1 MPGFVGRLAR
11 VDLSKGEVREEEIE
25 EGIFKRF
32 LGGRGLAA
40 KILLEELSP
49 DVDPLSP
56 ENKIV
61 FATGPLTGTAYPG
74 SGKHIVAA
82 KSPLTLIWGEST
94 SGGYWG
100 PELKFAGYD
109 VLIVE
114 GRASSPVYIW
124 LHDRE
129 IEVRDGA
136 HLWGMNVVE
145 ATKRIRCETDERARV
160 ACIGQAGER
169 LVRYACII
177 NDMNHA
183 SGRTGLGAVMGS
195 KNLKAVA
202 VYGSHRRLE
211 VVRPA
216 EFRNLLVEAHKI
228 LEASSTAQSLSN
240 YGTSGGTPALNE
252 LGILPTKNFQTGVFE
267 GSERI
272 SGQAMAESI
281 LVGRTTCMG
290 CPIGCIRAVRIEEGP
305 YKGVTE
311 EAGGPQY
318 ETVAAFGSLLL
329 NDNLEAIAR
338 AHYLCNQYGIDTI
351 STGVSIA
358 FAIECYERGILR
370 KEDTGGLELR
380 WGDPELILKV
390 VEMIAQRKGLGDV
403 LAEGVRRTAKKFGA
417 EAERY
422 AMHVKGLE
430 VPMHEPR
437 GKKALAL
444 LYAISNRGACHLVS
458 SHDTPF
464 AGKGIP
470 ELGIEG
476 GLDRFAVEG
485 KGKFVKSTEDL
496 MGFCNSAVI
505 CRFPTAVLNPEE
517 NIPIKMIAK
526 FLGAVTGWDVGP
538 RDLQTFG
545 ERAVNLARIFN
556 VRLGVTRKDDT
567 IPSRFGEEMPEGASK
582 GQRVTTADL
591 DLMLDEYYK
600 ARGWTENGIPTRRRL
615 EALEI
620 GEFAR
625 LIP

>member
-195 KNLKAVA
+195 KNVKAIVA
-202 VYGSHRRLE
+202 EGTGGIRV
-211 VVRPA
+211 
-216 EFRNLLVEAHKI
+216 AHKKELFKRAKEIISLFTSQDI
-228 LEASSTAQSLSN
+228 LKSAQDLGAHVFWDMLYLKNMSSGIWTRERFNELYGVKTFLKSKKHSSTC
-240 YGTSGGTPALNE
+240 
-252 LGILPTKNFQTGVFE
+252 
-267 GSERI
+267 I
-272 SGQAMAESI
+272 S
-281 LVGRTTCMG
+281 
-290 CPIGCIRAVRIEEGP
+290 CPIGCKTHHQIPDGTWEGIEVKTTHFINTANMGQKLELEDHREALKLTDACNRAGVCMYTFSEMADYLTRLLNEGKITKEDLHGLDLQRNLES
-305 YKGVTE
+305 YLEFLDKLTKREGIG
-311 EAGGPQY
+311 A
-318 ETVAAFGSLLL
+318 VAADGWFALSEHLEYDARVHYKNTRGIVKGTDCIFDARFNRLDSAMLSEVVSPKGGFQAWGTIGGRLTAEDVPVVYNTSENENIGRLTAQAENVMMVLNSLGVCYVPLNTLSMFGYPLMKTLAEMYYIVTGIEVGVDELRLRGERAFNLYKML
-329 NDNLEAIAR
+329 NVREGFDRSDDRVPSVWLEPKEAVWGTVVLKTLYTKKVVDEQLMESI
-338 AHYLCNQYGIDTI
+338 ID
-351 STGVSIA
+351 
-358 FAIECYERGILR
+358 EYYRERGWDI
-370 KEDTGGLELR
+370 E
-380 WGDPELILKV
+380 
-390 VEMIAQRKGLGDV
+390 
-403 LAEGVRRTAKKFGA
+403 
-417 EAERY
+417 
-422 AMHVKGLE
+422 
-430 VPMHEPR
+430 
-437 GKKALAL
+437 
-444 LYAISNRGACHLVS
+444 
-458 SHDTPF
+458 
-464 AGKGIP
+464 KGIP
-470 ELGIEG
+470 TPEKLRSLQ
-476 GLDRFAVEG
+476 LD
-485 KGKFVKSTEDL
+485 
-496 MGFCNSAVI
+496 
-505 CRFPTAVLNPEE
+505 
-517 NIPIKMIAK
+517 
-526 FLGAVTGWDVGP
+526 FL
-538 RDLQTFG
+538 L
-545 ERAVNLARIFN
+545 
-556 VRLGVTRKDDT
+556 
-567 IPSRFGEEMPEGASK
+567 
-582 GQRVTTADL
+582 
-591 DLMLDEYYK
+591 
-600 ARGWTENGIPTRRRL
+600 
-615 EALEI
+615 
-620 GEFAR
+620 
-625 LIP
+625 